1 MPINLRTQVRKIY
14 PNACVYHATECRPKI
29 YAILTEP
36 DPRFMIKNNRVYQP
50 TPAFEDKIFEIAIRA
65 STVPVRILSRWSA
78 TIDKAWESAWHRIQE
93 NLLTQLT
100 K

>member
-1 MPINLRTQVRKIY
+1 MPINPRTQVRKIY
-14 PNACVYHATECRPKI
+14 PNACVYHATECRTKI

-50 TPAFEDKIFEIAIRA
+50 TPAFADKIFEIAIGF
-65 STVPVRILSRWSA
+65 SSVRILSRWSD